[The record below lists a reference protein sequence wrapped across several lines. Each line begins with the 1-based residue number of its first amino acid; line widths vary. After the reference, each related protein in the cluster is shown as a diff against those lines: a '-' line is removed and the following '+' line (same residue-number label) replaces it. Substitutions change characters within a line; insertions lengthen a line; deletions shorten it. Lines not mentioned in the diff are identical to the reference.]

1 MQITV
6 LVLLLA
12 ALAGVAWL
20 LLRLQRQQQLLE
32 TLRQDQQALNAA
44 WNALPPDA
52 AQLATVGSAC
62 FVSLEILNPV
72 ELAAKESSLAGPL
85 GNIAPALLRRI
96 VYQRAVAIIR
106 EDLLK
111 HGVQAEVKIHG
122 LA

>member
-1 MQITV
+1 MQTALLIL
-6 LVLLLA
+6 LVA
-12 ALAGVAWL
+12 ACGAFAWL
-20 LLRLQRQQQLLE
+20 LLRLR
-32 TLRQDQQALNAA
+32 RQQALLDTLLRDQKALDSA

-52 AQLATVGSAC
+52 AQLAGAGSSS
-62 FVSLEILNPV
+62 FVSIEILNPV
-72 ELAAKESSLAGPL
+72 ELAAKESSFAGPL
-85 GNIAPALLRRI
+85 GNIAPGLLRKI

>member
-6 LVLLLA
+6 FVLLVIALA
-12 ALAGVAWL
+12 AFAWL
-20 LLRLQRQQQLLE
+20 LMRLQRQQQMLDTLL
-32 TLRQDQQALNAA
+32 QDQQALNAA

-52 AQLATVGSAC
+52 AQLANVGAAC

-72 ELAAKESSLAGPL
+72 ELAAKESSFAGPL
-85 GNIAPALLRRI
+85 GTIAPGLLRRI

-111 HGVQAEVKIHG
+111 HGVVAEVKVHG

>member
-1 MQITV
+1 MQIIV
-6 LVLLLA
+6 LVLLVITLA
-12 ALAGVAWL
+12 ALFWL
-20 LLRLQRQQQLLE
+20 LKRLQRQQQLLE

-52 AQLATVGSAC
+52 AQLANVGAAC

-72 ELAAKESSLAGPL
+72 ELAAKESSFAGPL
-85 GNIAPALLRRI
+85 GSIAPGLLRKI

-111 HGVQAEVKIHG
+111 HGVVAEVKIHG